1 MVLIII
7 NGQNMIKYYSNK
19 YYSNK
24 YYSNKYYY
32 ILYNNIYVKSISFF
46 DILGNINITN

>member
-7 NGQNMIKYYSNK
+7 NGQNMIK

>member
-7 NGQNMIKYYSNK
+7 NGQNMIK

-46 DILGNINITN
+46 DILSNTNITN